1 MKDLIDYLQL
11 GANGAILT
19 ALGWLYF
26 AYVKNIQ
33 AEIKLK
39 DEQIKTLEKNLN
51 FWKDKA
57 TELEKKSPEF
67 FEGLLAN
74 RIKIR
79 EQELLRLNDD
89 TIKNKSE
96 IEEKNRQLDKLN
108 SELEKAKYFSRV
120 LTYYDLDIG
129 DEVIIPESEVELID
143 LGEVC
148 VDSASLMITDPYYI
162 STEWKDVEYIREDS
176 YIDTQSGKVFKY
188 GRDFNRY
195 DEILEPYNKDVNQLI
210 KDGILSLIKENRQ
223 LSYSY
228 AGAVYATST
237 DSGFD
242 ILPFENGNLGA
253 ALCIRTV
260 YGDGFYRIMGERY
273 KGRIIRI
280 YIDLQ

>member
-1 MKDLIDYLQL
+1 M
-11 GANGAILT
+11 N
-19 ALGWLYF
+19 
-26 AYVKNIQ
+26 
-33 AEIKLK
+33 KLK
-39 DEQIKTLEKNLN
+39 LQKKNLN

-67 FEGLLAN
+67 FEGVLAN

-108 SELEKAKYFSRV
+108 SELEKAKYFSRA
-120 LTYYDLDIG
+120 LTYYDLDIN

-148 VDSASLMITDPYYI
+148 VDSGSLMITDPCYI
-162 STEWKDVEYIREDS
+162 STEWKDVEYVREDS
-176 YIDTQSGKVFKY
+176 YIDTQSGNIFKF
-188 GRDFNRY
+188 GHDFNRY
-195 DEILEPYNKDVNQLI
+195 DEILAPYNKDINQLI
-210 KDGILSLIKENRQ
+210 KEGVLSLIKENRQ

-228 AGAVYATST
+228 AGAAYATIT
-237 DSGFD
+237 DAGFD

-253 ALCIRTV
+253 ALCIKTV
-260 YGDGFYRIMGERY
+260 YGDGFYRIMGEQY